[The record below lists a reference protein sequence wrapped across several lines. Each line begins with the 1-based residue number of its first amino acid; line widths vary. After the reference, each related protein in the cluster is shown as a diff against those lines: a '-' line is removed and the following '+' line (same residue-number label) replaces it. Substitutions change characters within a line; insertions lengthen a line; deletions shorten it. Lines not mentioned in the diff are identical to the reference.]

1 MLERCPAFVI
11 DYAHHIE
18 LPDDITPE
26 ELSEFGYSLEYRYFF
41 MINNLANLFIVTIQR
56 Y

>member
-1 MLERCPAFVI
+1 MLERCPAFVM

-26 ELSEFGYSLEYRYFF
+26 ALSEFESSLEYRYASYNCS
-41 MINNLANLFIVTIQR
+41 NNLYI
-56 Y
+56 